1 MEKSERTI
9 LDHGKVALLHVMGS
23 DQQVLDAARI
33 SYSRNKTKE
42 PTKESDRKLIRYL
55 MRHRHT
61 SVFEM
66 AEVLFYLKVP
76 ITVARQLVRH
86 RTANL
91 NEVSGRY
98 SELPQ
103 EIYVPEVAQCGPQ
116 STQNN
121 QGRAPVVNEIQSRH
135 AQQSMRFAGEHA
147 YDTYDSLLHVHQV
160 SREISRGVLPLHTYT
175 ELYWKCDVHN
185 FLHFVKLR
193 MDTHAQYEIRVM
205 ATAMY
210 EVVRPHFP
218 LTCEAWEDY
227 ILNAHT
233 FSKLDLALLSRVL
246 RGETPSLADAQTLG
260 HSERE
265 YTEFMA
271 KLSELRTAE
280 R

>member
-1 MEKSERTI
+1 MEKSERPI
-9 LDHGKVALLHVMGS
+9 LDHGTVVLLDVFGSDTRIAEAARVSYQHGTKKTRGDRALL
-23 DQQVLDAARI
+23 
-33 SYSRNKTKE
+33 
-42 PTKESDRKLIRYL
+42 RYL

-61 SVFEM
+61 SPFEM
-66 AEVLFYLKVP
+66 AETLFYLKVP

-86 RTANL
+86 RTASL

-103 EIYVPEVAQCGPQ
+103 EIYVPEVEQCGPQ

-121 QGRAPVVNEIQSRH
+121 QGRSPVVNEIQSRH
-135 AQQSMRFAGEHA
+135 AQQSMRFASETA
-147 YDTYDSLLHVHQV
+147 YDAYDSLLHVHQV

-175 ELYWKCDVHN
+175 ELYWKCDLHN

-193 MDTHAQYEIRVM
+193 MDAHAQYEIRVM

-210 EVVRPHFP
+210 ELVRPHFP

-246 RGETPSLADAQTLG
+246 RGDIPTLVDAQSLG
-260 HSERE
+260 QSERE

-271 KLSELRTAE
+271 KLSELRTTE